1 MPVRAKGR
9 CSVMYVVITILWYL
23 TNKVL
28 HLVCACKIEGELL
41 LVKQETIALHLLSCK
56 RCREVTFSLELEGN
70 FLPLGL

>member
-9 CSVMYVVITILWYL
+9 CSVMYVVITILWYM

-41 LVKQETIALHLLSCK
+41 LVKQENHCSAPSLLK
-56 RCREVTFSLELEGN
+56 GAEK
-70 FLPLGL
+70 